1 MGDLQSVFGTGVH
14 TFHTEDTF
22 CAVFSAACVVG
33 HVDFHGTDFFAFS
46 AADALAFITGD
57 PE

>member
-1 MGDLQSVFGTGVH
+1 MGDLQSVFGAGFH

-22 CAVFSAACVVG
+22 CTVFSAACVVG
-33 HVDFHGTDFFAFS
+33 HVHLHGTDFFALTT
-46 AADALAFITGD
+46 ANALTFITGD